1 MHFFRQNL
9 CSIVGINIYKL
20 NIYICQKIG
29 RWTTFLIPQEDE
41 EEEEKDKHEERLV
54 SPSHVSTP
62 HAGSGGTS
70 SA

>member
-41 EEEEKDKHEERLV
+41 EEEKDKHEERLV
-54 SPSHVSTP
+54 TPSHVSTP
-62 HAGSGGTS
+62 HASSSGTS